1 MGGVVIFLVA
11 VLALILV
18 SSVKILAEW
27 EKGVVLRLGRSMG
40 MRGPG
45 PIFVVPMLE
54 KIYRVDMRTV
64 TMDVMPQD
72 IITQDNISMKVN
84 AVVYFRVTNP
94 EEAITKVA
102 DFFFA
107 TSQLAQTTLRSVMGQ
122 FQMDDILE
130 HRDRINLRLQEILDR
145 QTEPWGIKVTL
156 VEVKNIDLPKEMQ
169 SAMARQAEA
178 ERERRAKVISAEGE
192 LQRAEK
198 LAEAS
203 RRLAESPS
211 ALQLAYLQALTEIAG
226 EGTRTIVFPLP
237 LDMVQ
242 PFLQMSQ
249 TLKTDS
255 VEKGPK
261 A

>member
-1 MGGVVIFLVA
+1 MLSTGLVVVGIIAYFL
-11 VLALILV
+11 I
-18 SSVKILAEW
+18 SGIKILTEW
-27 EKGVVLRLGRSMG
+27 EKGVVLRLGRSIG

-45 PIFVVPMLE
+45 PIFVIPFLE
-54 KIYRVDMRTV
+54 KIYRVDLRTV
-64 TMDVMPQD
+64 TMDVQPQD
-72 IITQDNISMKVN
+72 IITKDNVSMKVN

-102 DFFFA
+102 DFYFA

-145 QTEPWGIKVTL
+145 ATEPWGIKVTL

-203 RRLAESPS
+203 NKLAESPS
-211 ALQLAYLQALTEIAG
+211 ALQLAYLQTLTEIAG
-226 EGTRTIVFPLP
+226 EGTRTIVFPFP
-237 LDMVQ
+237 I
-242 PFLQMSQ
+242 
-249 TLKTDS
+249 DS
-255 VEKGPK
+255 LASLLGQKK
-261 A
+261 Q